1 MLRRRVLPF
10 LLFVLALVP
19 ATSAQAA
26 VSVKKALWGPV
37 EFEATS
43 QFPTYK
49 ELGAGIYMTKL
60 EWDKVAVLEPDN
72 ARDPL
77 DASYDWPLEL
87 DTAVDEA
94 KQNGIDVALT
104 VTGTPG
110 WANGDKAPRFAP
122 TDNKDYA
129 DFLTAAA
136 KRYPAVHLWVI
147 WDGPTQS
154 ENFQPVSATRYA
166 RLLDGAY
173 GALKAA
179 SKLNRVVGGNSFTV
193 GKVAPQRW
201 IRSLKLPN
209 GKRPRMDFY
218 GHDAFSTRRP
228 NLDAVT
234 LGKGTADLSDI
245 DTLHEWVD
253 DAFPNKRLFITNF
266 TLPTNDNWR
275 YDFKVSAATQASW
288 LTAALRIAK
297 REKYIYSLA
306 YNGLFDEESR
316 GDDKQVESG
325 LIALDGTKRSA
336 FNAFK
341 RG

>member
-10 LLFVLALVP
+10 ALFALAFVP
-19 ATSAQAA
+19 ATSAHAA

-60 EWDKVAVLEPDN
+60 EWDKVAVLEPDD

-87 DTAVDEA
+87 DTAIDEA

-253 DAFPNKRLFITNF
+253 DAFGTKRLFITNF

-325 LIALDGTKRSA
+325 LIALDGTKRTA
-336 FNAFK
+336 FNAYK

>member
-10 LLFVLALVP
+10 LLLVLALTP
-19 ATSAQAA
+19 ATAA
-26 VSVKKALWGPV
+26 ASTKKALWGPV
-37 EFEATS
+37 EVEATS

-60 EWDKVAVLEPDN
+60 EWDKVAVLKPDS

-87 DTAVDEA
+87 DTAIDEA

-110 WANGDKAPRFAP
+110 WANGDKAPRIAP
-122 TDNKDYA
+122 NDPKAYA

-136 KRYPAVHLWVI
+136 ARYPGVHLWVI

-154 ENFQPVSATRYA
+154 ENFQPVSASRYA

-173 GALKAA
+173 VALKAK

-193 GKVAPQRW
+193 GKITPQRW

-209 GKRPRMDFY
+209 GKRPRMDLY

-253 DAFPNKRLFITNF
+253 DAFGSKRLFITNF

-275 YDFKVSAATQASW
+275 YDFKVSASTQASW

-306 YNGLFDEESR
+306 YTGLYDEESR
-316 GDDKQVESG
+316 PDNNQVESG
-325 LIALDGTKRSA
+325 LIELDGTKRSA